1 MIKLLIRR
9 TGAILGMLRAE
20 YRQIANRYFGKIERF
35 EGDARQVCEQIIER
49 LWEGD
54 FYRTSLGHYDFFWM
68 RDFGTVAESL
78 VRLGHKDKVQH
89 TLRWALHNY
98 RRANTIT
105 LCIDKAGNTFNA
117 PAKKSVDALP
127 WLLHSLVV
135 SDYPLNKTEHTFLQT
150 RLRHYTKKF
159 LDKNTGMLRPVRYA
173 EMRDAVNYDRSAYSV
188 ALIGRLADCAEKLG
202 LDAFVFPKE
211 IYQKALLDEY
221 WTGDFFKADLSN
233 DVYSSECALI
243 PFFLHVIDDRAL
255 AEKTFAYIERRKLN
269 QPYPLKY
276 GEHAGRFNYRLGMG
290 PKIMPNYTGS
300 TIWTWHATFYL
311 HLLRRYDN
319 PAYDAQYERF
329 AELIER
335 HGSYPE
341 LVNPDGS
348 WYNAPFYKS
357 DPGMVWAALFLELPT
372 KLPAHLAFDEELVS
386 TQSQASQ
393 SPVLQNNL
401 V

>member
-1 MIKLLIRR
+1 MTAYICALLALALYCFTMKLLIRR

-20 YRQIANRYFGKIERF
+20 YRQITNRYFGKIERF
-35 EGDARQVCEQIIER
+35 DGDARDVCAQIVDR

-78 VRLGHKDKVQH
+78 VNLGHKDKVQH
-89 TLRWALHNY
+89 TLKWALHHY
-98 RRANTIT
+98 RRAGTIT
-105 LCIDKAGNTFNA
+105 LCIDQAGNTFNA

-135 SDYPLNKTEHTFLQT
+135 SDYPLNKSERIFLQT
-150 RLRHYTKKF
+150 RLRHYSKKF
-159 LDKNTGMLRPVRYA
+159 LDKKTGMLRAVRYA

-188 ALIGRLADCAEKLG
+188 ALIGRLATCAEQLG
-202 LDAFVFPKE
+202 LDALKFQKE
-211 IYQKALLDEY
+211 TYQKALIEDY
-221 WTGDFFKADLSN
+221 WNGTFFKADLSN
-233 DVYSSECALI
+233 DVYSSECALM
-243 PFFLHVIDDRAL
+243 PFFLHIIDDATM
-255 AEKTFAYIERRKLN
+255 AEKTFDYIQQRKLN
-269 QPYPLKY
+269 KPYPLKY
-276 GEHAGRFNYRLGMG
+276 GEYSERFNYRPGMG
-290 PKIMPNYTGS
+290 PKIMPNYTGT

-311 HLLRRYDN
+311 HLLKRYNND
-319 PAYDAQYERF
+319 AYDAQYNRF

-348 WYNAPFYKS
+348 WYNAPFYKA

-372 KLPAHLAFDEELVS
+372 KLR
-386 TQSQASQ
+386 
-393 SPVLQNNL
+393 
-401 V
+401 